1 MKALQYMFAIVP
13 NLLIPFLIYLIV
25 AIFNSGGGA
34 FDTELLPVPLI
45 SGAKFALSWGDL
57 IIVLGIFSLSMEIIK
72 STRFKN
78 IAFIDHALSIGLFI
92 VCLIMFMSVKFA
104 GTSTFFILM
113 LMTLVDVVTSVII
126 GIAVA
131 RRDFGG
137 GGFAV
142 GAE

>member
-1 MKALQYMFAIVP
+1 MKTFMSLFAIVP
-13 NLLIPFLIYLIV
+13 NLLIPFLVYLLV
-25 AIFNSGGGA
+25 ALFNRGGGV
-34 FDTELLPVPLI
+34 FDAKLPQFNLF
-45 SGAKFALSWGDL
+45 SGAEFALSWGDF
-57 IIVLGIFSLSMEIIK
+57 IIVIGIFSLSMEIIK

-78 IAFIDHALSIGLFI
+78 VAFIDHALSIGLFI
-92 VCLIMFMSVKFA
+92 VCLIMFMGVKFA

-113 LMTLVDVVTSVII
+113 LMTLVDVITSVII

-137 GGFAV
+137 GGMMV